1 MDSIKDKLIPAID
14 DTRVL
19 VHVFIVIFFFEDY
32 LIITQ
37 QTSLLNTTISFS
49 SIPLQPFV
57 IFFAAL
63 AVGRLAWWY
72 IHLSIE
78 AVKQF
83 RGNGYTGDQSKR
95 DSYTSFLLFAS
106 SLVYCWQFAFNESI
120 RPLKWAEHPYWF
132 GFFCIALI
140 ATVGFSF
147 YIGIWRGTDYSDGDE
162 KK

>member
-14 DTRVL
+14 DSRVL

-32 LIITQ
+32 LIIAQ

-63 AVGRLAWWY
+63 AVGRILWWY
-72 IHLSIE
+72 IHLSYESIQ
-78 AVKQF
+78 QF
-83 RGNGYTGDQSKR
+83 RGRGYTGDQSKR
-95 DSYTSFLLFAS
+95 DSYTAFLLGAS
-106 SLVYCWQFAFNESI
+106 SFVYGCLFTANESI
-120 RPLKWAEHPYWF
+120 RPLKWDEHPYWF

-140 ATVGFSF
+140 ATIGFSL
-147 YIGIWRGTDYSDGDE
+147 YIGIVRGTDYSDGDE